1 MNVAEILRKL
11 ANVVDGAESGSPQ
24 HIAQQVPH
32 QDQSA
37 ELHPVTADN
46 GENKAVINTKSMVA
60 PLQQKLDI
68 MKRLAGEDSAC
79 PSCGCSPCGCEPEG
93 MAQQPDELDVIR
105 QNAGIPTFTI
115 VAADED
121 EPFEG

>member
-11 ANVVDGAESGSPQ
+11 ADVVDGSESAG
-24 HIAQQVPH
+24 IAQQVPH

-37 ELHPVTADN
+37 ELHPVTPNN
-46 GENKAVINTKSMVA
+46 GEDKAVINTKSMVA

-68 MKRLAGEDSAC
+68 MKRLAGEESAC